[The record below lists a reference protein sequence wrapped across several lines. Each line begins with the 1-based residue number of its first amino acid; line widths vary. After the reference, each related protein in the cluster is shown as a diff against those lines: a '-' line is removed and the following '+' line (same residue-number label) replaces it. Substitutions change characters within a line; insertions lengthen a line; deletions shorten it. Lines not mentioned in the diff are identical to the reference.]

1 VSPRAARLSGPR
13 LWAGAALLVMAIL
26 AGVGTMGVL
35 LAPGSWMLHS
45 ATMVV
50 LLAASVTSLRQL
62 LRSTFLPTAWGT
74 LIAVLAVAAAYGG
87 VGPGLSIPQP
97 TTETLDRLQALVGSG
112 VQGIVDGVVPV
123 TTTRGLDLLVV
134 AGAVASYLLADLI
147 VLGLG
152 RAGLGGVVIAA
163 LWMPVVFLE
172 RRPSLWLLAIGG
184 VSFLLL
190 LALTHRRQLHRS
202 AGEEATTVTVVAAGI
217 TGLALLLATGAAA
230 LPFYDSVRIPS
241 AWGGQSPSD
250 SPLQVSTD
258 LDMRADL
265 AQRSDRPLLRYTTDG
280 PTLGP
285 LRMYTMSLFD
295 GQEWKR
301 GSNPSGLRTATGR
314 LWPRDEAEGTTGD
327 SMEVRVTV
335 LGLSQDHLPI
345 PTDPRTVDADGTWQY
360 DDRRDEVVGANTNTR
375 GLNYVLQVEPRR
387 LTADVL
393 RQDRAGR
400 PPGIAQYLQLP
411 ASEFENEIRA
421 LAREVT
427 TDATDDYG
435 RALALQMYFRDLQ
448 LFKYDTRVP
457 PPQTGDAVWDFLNER
472 SGYCVQYAT
481 AMTIMARSI
490 GLPARMAVGFLPG
503 RRDPSVPRTWE
514 VTARLAHTWPEIYFE
529 DAGWVRFE
537 PTPARQSG
545 PPPTYADPFLGV
557 AMPMPDEFPTGAG
570 QTADPGQQQGSG
582 GGGTPGYVTI
592 GGTEVPIPVVAGI
605 ATLLAIGGG
614 AGLGLWLRRRR
625 WAAEPRGPDEWWTR
639 LRQLMEIH
647 GVGWSDAT
655 TPRQAAALVRDRY
668 PADADTADA
677 RVALDALVA
686 AVENERYAP
695 MLEPRSP
702 EDLRAWV
709 IAAELPL
716 APDPAAVDGRLHT
729 PSR

>member
-1 VSPRAARLSGPR
+1 MSPRAVRLSGPR
-13 LWAGAALLVMAIL
+13 LWAGAALLATAVL

-50 LLAASVTSLRQL
+50 LLAASITSLRQL
-62 LRSTFLPTAWGT
+62 LRSTFLPTAWGA
-74 LIAVLAVAAAYGG
+74 LIAVLAVAAGYGG
-87 VGPGLSIPQP
+87 AGPGMSVPQP

-112 VQGIVDGVVPV
+112 VQAIVDGAIPV
-123 TTTRGLDLLVV
+123 ATTRGLDLLVV
-134 AGAVASYLLADLI
+134 AGAVAAYLLADLV

-184 VSFLLL
+184 VCFLLL

-202 AGEEATTVTVVAAGI
+202 AGEEATAVTVVAAGI
-217 TGLALLLATGAAA
+217 TGLALVLAAGAAA

-241 AWGGQSPSD
+241 SWGGQNLSD

-280 PTLGP
+280 PALGP

-301 GSNPSGLRTATGR
+301 GSNPSGLRSATGR
-314 LWPRDEAEGTTGD
+314 LWPRNEAEGTTGEP
-327 SMEVRVTV
+327 MEVRVAV
-335 LGLSQDHLPI
+335 IGLSQDHLPI
-345 PTDPRTVDADGTWQY
+345 PTDPRTVDADGSWRY

-393 RQDRAGR
+393 RQDQAGR
-400 PPGIAQYLQLP
+400 PPGLAQYLQVP
-411 ASEFENEIRA
+411 ASDFEDEIRA
-421 LAREVT
+421 LAQEVT
-427 TDATDDYG
+427 AEATDDYG
-435 RALALQMYFRDLQ
+435 RALAIQMYFRDLQ
-448 LFKYDTRVP
+448 LFTYDTRVP

-503 RRDPSVPRTWE
+503 RRDQNLTRTWE

-529 DAGWVRFE
+529 GAGWVRFE

-557 AMPMPDEFPTGAG
+557 GAPIPDEFQTGAG
-570 QTADPGQQQGSG
+570 QTAAPGQQQGSG
-582 GGGTPGYVTI
+582 GGSAPGYVTI
-592 GGTEVPIPVVAGI
+592 AGAEVPIPLVIGI
-605 ATLLAIGGG
+605 SAALATGGG
-614 AGLGLWLRRRR
+614 AGFGLWLRRRR
-625 WAAEPRGPDEWWTR
+625 WAAQPHGPDEWWTR
-639 LRQLMEIH
+639 LRLLMEIH

-655 TPRQAAALVRDRY
+655 TPRQAAAVVREHY
-668 PADADTADA
+668 PRDAETTEA
-677 RVALDALVA
+677 RAALDALVA

-695 MLEPRSP
+695 TLVPRSP

-716 APDPAAVDGRLHT
+716 AADPTTVDGRL
-729 PSR
+729 RAAKR